1 MTTDMKKIFIALIV
15 AAASLMFVGCES
27 KLDIPRK
34 GVVDLS
40 TFYQTDADA
49 ESALVAA
56 YYTAGRFLSN
66 TMWTSAGWNDCPF
79 LSMWE
84 YASDEIY
91 VAGSDKTDGQ
101 SGNEIQAFRMD
112 YNNALITGTYE
123 CYYMII
129 KACNDVLDNFAEAA
143 DTQVKKRCVAE
154 ARVLRAQTQ
163 LLLALAWGTAPIV
176 ESNLP
181 GDAKPE
187 NAESQDAVLQWV
199 ADECDKAIPDLTSK
213 TSVDDKKGAVKVT
226 KEFAYALKGKA
237 LISKHDYA
245 GAKTALKQVIDSK
258 LYALVPGEQMASL
271 NHHSGRATTEAVFE
285 LNFDWF
291 EGMDSYGRTQP
302 NFRWLWSWR
311 SDHMNSPTGEGSE
324 FVPGGWGWVNPSQK
338 FVDKI
343 IAYDGLDSYR
353 RKAWIKTYDEVL
365 YEMPYSSDFE
375 MVEGKAVPKAN
386 WTLANKKKDASRG
399 VYDSGLYGHVGYFMW
414 KRLFRVEDQV
424 LADGNVANWN
434 LTLMRYA
441 EVLLLYAEACA
452 QTGDDGSGLAALKL
466 VNERAGG
473 KTKVTACNME
483 TVKTE
488 KFLEG
493 WLDGTRFQDL
503 IRWGDAAKE
512 LADNGKYYP
521 TFYDAMSKDGESE
534 HRGYIDASDADW
546 CSKLYSVGFKSGK
559 SELFPFPFNEM
570 QLNPNLVQNPGY

>member
-1 MTTDMKKIFIALIV
+1 MKKILIALTV
-15 AAASLMFVGCES
+15 LSAALVFTGCE
-27 KLDIPRK
+27 KRLDIPRK
-34 GVVDLS
+34 GVVDFTS
-40 TFYQTDADA
+40 FYQTDEDA

-56 YYTAGRFLSN
+56 YYTAGRFFSN
-66 TMWTSAGWNDCPF
+66 TMWTTAGWNDCPF

-84 YASDEIY
+84 YATDEIY

-112 YNNALITGTYE
+112 YNNSLIAGTYE

-129 KACNDVLDNFAEAA
+129 KAANDVIDHFDGELA
-143 DTQVKKRCVAE
+143 DTPVKKRCVAE
-154 ARVLRAQTQ
+154 ARIIRAQAQ
-163 LLLALAWGTAPIV
+163 LLLALGWGTAPIV
-176 ESNLP
+176 ENNLT
-181 GDAKPE
+181 GSDKPA

-213 TSVDDKKGAVKVT
+213 SSVNDKKGAVKVT

-245 GAKTALKQVIDSK
+245 GAKTALKKVIDSK
-258 LYALVPGEQMASL
+258 LYALVPGDKMATL
-271 NHHSGRATTEAVFE
+271 NHHSGRATSEAVFE

-291 EGMDSYGRTQP
+291 AGMNSYGRTQP

-311 SDHMNSPTGEGSE
+311 SDHMNPPTGPNTE
-324 FVPGGWGWVNPSQK
+324 FVEGGWGWVNPSQK

-343 IAYDGLDSYR
+343 LAYDGADSYR
-353 RKAWIKTYDEVL
+353 RKAWIKSYDEVL
-365 YEMPYSSDFE
+365 YEMPYSSDSQCPT
-375 MVEGKAVPKAN
+375 KADKEADKN
-386 WTLANKKKDASRG
+386 RGITDAG
-399 VYDSGLYGHVGYFMW
+399 IYGNVGWFMW
-414 KRLFRVEDQV
+414 KRLYRSEDRVME
-424 LADGNVANWN
+424 DGNVGNWN
-434 LTLMRYA
+434 LTLMRYP

-466 VNERAGG
+466 VNERAGA
-473 KTKVTACNME
+473 KTPVTKCDMA

-488 KFLEG
+488 KFLEM

-503 IRWGDAAKE
+503 VRWGDAAKE

-521 TFYDAMSKDGESE
+521 SYYDALSKLGEAK
-534 HRGYIDASDADW
+534 HRGYVDASDADW
-546 CSKLYSVGFKSGK
+546 CAKIYSVGFKAGK
-559 SELFPFPFNEM
+559 NELFPFPFNEM

>member
-1 MTTDMKKIFIALIV
+1 MKKILIALTV
-15 AAASLMFVGCES
+15 LSAALVFTGCE
-27 KLDIPRK
+27 KRLDIPRK
-34 GVVDLS
+34 GVVDLTS
-40 TFYQTDADA
+40 FYQTDEDA

-56 YYTAGRFLSN
+56 YYTAGRFFSN
-66 TMWTSAGWNDCPF
+66 TMWTTAGWNDCPF

-84 YASDEIY
+84 YATDEIY

-112 YNNALITGTYE
+112 YNNSLIAGTYE

-129 KACNDVLDNFAEAA
+129 KGANDVIDHFDGELA
-143 DTQVKKRCVAE
+143 DTPVKKRCVAE
-154 ARVLRAQTQ
+154 ARIIRAQAQ
-163 LLLALAWGTAPIV
+163 LLLALGWGTAPIV
-176 ESNLP
+176 ENNLT
-181 GDAKPE
+181 GSDKPA

-213 TSVDDKKGAVKVT
+213 SSVNDKKGAVKVT

-245 GAKTALKQVIDSK
+245 GAKTALKKVIDSK
-258 LYALVPGEQMASL
+258 LYALVPGDKMATL
-271 NHHSGRATTEAVFE
+271 NHHSGRATSEAVFE

-291 EGMDSYGRTQP
+291 AGMNSYGRTQP

-311 SDHMNSPTGEGSE
+311 SDHMNPPTGPNTE
-324 FVPGGWGWVNPSQK
+324 FVEGGWGWVNPSQK

-343 IAYDGLDSYR
+343 LAYDGADSYR
-353 RKAWIKTYDEVL
+353 RKAWIKSYDEVL
-365 YEMPYSSDFE
+365 YEMPYASDSQCPT
-375 MVEGKAVPKAN
+375 KADKEADKN
-386 WTLANKKKDASRG
+386 RGITDAG
-399 VYDSGLYGHVGYFMW
+399 IYGNVGWFMW
-414 KRLFRVEDQV
+414 KRLYRSEDRVME
-424 LADGNVANWN
+424 DGNVGNWN
-434 LTLMRYA
+434 LTLMRYP

-466 VNERAGG
+466 VNERAGA
-473 KTKVTACNME
+473 KTPVTKCDME

-488 KFLEG
+488 KFLEM

-503 IRWGDAAKE
+503 VRWGDAAKE

-521 TFYDAMSKDGESE
+521 SYYDALSKLGEAK
-534 HRGYIDASDADW
+534 HRGYVDASDADW
-546 CSKLYSVGFKSGK
+546 CAKIYSVGFKAGK
-559 SELFPFPFNEM
+559 NELFPFPFNEM

>member
-1 MTTDMKKIFIALIV
+1 MKKILIALTV
-15 AAASLMFVGCES
+15 LSAALVFTGCE
-27 KLDIPRK
+27 KRLDIPRK
-34 GVVDLS
+34 GVVDFTS
-40 TFYQTDADA
+40 FYQTDEDA

-56 YYTAGRFLSN
+56 YYTAGRFFSN
-66 TMWTSAGWNDCPF
+66 TMWTTAGWNDCPF

-84 YASDEIY
+84 YATDEIY

-112 YNNALITGTYE
+112 YNNSLIAGTYE

-129 KACNDVLDNFAEAA
+129 KGANDVIDHFDGELA
-143 DTQVKKRCVAE
+143 DTPVKKRCVAE
-154 ARVLRAQTQ
+154 ARIIRAQAQ
-163 LLLALAWGTAPIV
+163 LLLALGWGTAPIV
-176 ESNLP
+176 EANLT
-181 GDAKPE
+181 GSDKPA

-213 TSVDDKKGAVKVT
+213 SSVNDKKGAVKVT

-245 GAKTALKQVIDSK
+245 GAKTALKKVIDSK
-258 LYALVPGEQMASL
+258 LYALVPGDKMATL
-271 NHHSGRATTEAVFE
+271 NHHSGRATSEAVFE

-291 EGMDSYGRTQP
+291 AGMNSYGRTQP

-311 SDHMNSPTGEGSE
+311 SDHMNPPTGPNTE
-324 FVPGGWGWVNPSQK
+324 FVEGGWGWVNPSQK

-343 IAYDGLDSYR
+343 LAYDGADSYR
-353 RKAWIKTYDEVL
+353 RKAWIKSYDEVL
-365 YEMPYSSDFE
+365 YEMPYASDSQCPT
-375 MVEGKAVPKAN
+375 KADKEADKN
-386 WTLANKKKDASRG
+386 RGITDAG
-399 VYDSGLYGHVGYFMW
+399 IYGNVGWFMW
-414 KRLFRVEDQV
+414 KRLFRSEDRV
-424 LADGNVANWN
+424 MEDGNVGNWN
-434 LTLMRYA
+434 LTLMRYP

-466 VNERAGG
+466 VNERAGA
-473 KTKVTACNME
+473 KTPVTKCDME

-488 KFLEG
+488 KFLEM

-503 IRWGDAAKE
+503 VRWGDAAKE

-521 TFYDAMSKDGESE
+521 SYYDALSKLGEAK
-534 HRGYIDASDADW
+534 HRGYVDASDADW
-546 CSKLYSVGFKSGK
+546 CAKIYSVGFKAGK
-559 SELFPFPFNEM
+559 NELFPFPFNEM

>member
-1 MTTDMKKIFIALIV
+1 MKKILIALTV
-15 AAASLMFVGCES
+15 LSAALVFTGCE
-27 KLDIPRK
+27 KRLDIPRK
-34 GVVDLS
+34 GVVDFTS
-40 TFYQTDADA
+40 FYQTDEDA

-56 YYTAGRFLSN
+56 YYTAGRFFSN
-66 TMWTSAGWNDCPF
+66 TMWTTAGWNDCPF

-84 YASDEIY
+84 YATDEIY

-112 YNNALITGTYE
+112 YNNSLIAGTYE

-129 KACNDVLDNFAEAA
+129 KGANDVIDHFDGELA
-143 DTQVKKRCVAE
+143 DTPVKKRCVAE
-154 ARVLRAQTQ
+154 ARIIRAQAQ
-163 LLLALAWGTAPIV
+163 LLLALGWGTAPIV
-176 ESNLP
+176 ENNLT
-181 GDAKPE
+181 GSDKPA

-213 TSVDDKKGAVKVT
+213 SSVNDKKGAVKVT

-245 GAKTALKQVIDSK
+245 GAKTALKKVIDSK
-258 LYALVPGEQMASL
+258 LYALVPGDKMASL
-271 NHHSGRATTEAVFE
+271 NHHSGRATSEAVFE

-291 EGMDSYGRTQP
+291 AGMNSYGRTQP

-311 SDHMNSPTGEGSE
+311 SDHMNPPTGPNTE
-324 FVPGGWGWVNPSQK
+324 FVAGGWGWVNPSQK

-343 IAYDGLDSYR
+343 LAYDGADSYR
-353 RKAWIKTYDEVL
+353 RKAWIKSYDEVL
-365 YEMPYSSDFE
+365 YEMPYASDSQCPT
-375 MVEGKAVPKAN
+375 KADKEADKN
-386 WTLANKKKDASRG
+386 RGITDAG
-399 VYDSGLYGHVGYFMW
+399 IYGNVGWFMW
-414 KRLFRVEDQV
+414 KRLYRSEDRVME
-424 LADGNVANWN
+424 DGNVGNWN
-434 LTLMRYA
+434 LTLMRYP

-466 VNERAGG
+466 VNERAGS
-473 KTKVTACNME
+473 KTPVTKCDME

-488 KFLEG
+488 KLLEM

-503 IRWGDAAKE
+503 VRWGDAAKE

-521 TFYDAMSKDGESE
+521 SYYDALSKLGEAK
-534 HRGYIDASDADW
+534 HRGYVDASDADW
-546 CSKLYSVGFKSGK
+546 CAKIYSVGFKAGK
-559 SELFPFPFNEM
+559 NELFPFPFNEM

>member
-1 MTTDMKKIFIALIV
+1 MKKILIALTV
-15 AAASLMFVGCES
+15 LSAALVFTGCE
-27 KLDIPRK
+27 KRLDIPRK
-34 GVVDLS
+34 GVVDFTS
-40 TFYQTDADA
+40 FYQTDEDA

-56 YYTAGRFLSN
+56 YYTAGRFFSN
-66 TMWTSAGWNDCPF
+66 TMWTTAGWNDCPF

-84 YASDEIY
+84 YATDEIY

-112 YNNALITGTYE
+112 YNNSLIAGTYE

-129 KACNDVLDNFAEAA
+129 KGANDVIDHFDGELA
-143 DTQVKKRCVAE
+143 DTPVKKRCVAE
-154 ARVLRAQTQ
+154 ARIIRAQAQ
-163 LLLALAWGTAPIV
+163 LLLALGWGTAPIV
-176 ESNLP
+176 ENNLT
-181 GDAKPE
+181 GSDKPA

-213 TSVDDKKGAVKVT
+213 SSVNDKKGAVKVT

-245 GAKTALKQVIDSK
+245 GAKTALKKVIDSK
-258 LYALVPGEQMASL
+258 LYALVPGDKMATL
-271 NHHSGRATTEAVFE
+271 NHHSGRATSEAVFE

-291 EGMDSYGRTQP
+291 AGMNSYGRTQP

-311 SDHMNSPTGEGSE
+311 SDHMNPPTGPNTE
-324 FVPGGWGWVNPSQK
+324 FVEGGWGWVNPSQK

-343 IAYDGLDSYR
+343 LAYDGADSYR
-353 RKAWIKTYDEVL
+353 RKAWIKSYDEVL
-365 YEMPYSSDFE
+365 YEMPYASDSQCPT
-375 MVEGKAVPKAN
+375 KADKEADKN
-386 WTLANKKKDASRG
+386 RGITDAG
-399 VYDSGLYGHVGYFMW
+399 IYGNVGWFMW
-414 KRLFRVEDQV
+414 KRLYRSEDRVME
-424 LADGNVANWN
+424 DGNVGNWN
-434 LTLMRYA
+434 LTLMRYP

-466 VNERAGG
+466 VNERAGS
-473 KTKVTACNME
+473 KTPVTKCDME

-488 KFLEG
+488 KLLEM

-503 IRWGDAAKE
+503 VRWGDAAKE

-521 TFYDAMSKDGESE
+521 SYYDALSKLGEAK
-534 HRGYIDASDADW
+534 HPGYVDASDADW
-546 CSKLYSVGFKSGK
+546 CAKIYSVGFKAGK
-559 SELFPFPFNEM
+559 NELFPFPFNEM

>member
-1 MTTDMKKIFIALIV
+1 MKKILIALTV
-15 AAASLMFVGCES
+15 LSAALVFTGCE
-27 KLDIPRK
+27 KRLDIPRK
-34 GVVDLS
+34 GVVDLTS
-40 TFYQTDADA
+40 FYQTDEDA

-56 YYTAGRFLSN
+56 YYTAGRFFSN

-84 YASDEIY
+84 YATDEIY

-112 YNNALITGTYE
+112 YNNSLIAGTYE

-129 KACNDVLDNFAEAA
+129 KAANDVIDHFDGEKA
-143 DTQVKKRCVAE
+143 DTPVKKRCVAE
-154 ARVLRAQTQ
+154 ARIIRAQAQ

-176 ESNLP
+176 ESNLT
-181 GDAKPE
+181 GSDKPA
-187 NAESQDAVLQWV
+187 NAESQDAVLQWI

-213 TSVDDKKGAVKVT
+213 SSVNDKKGAVKVT

-245 GAKTALKQVIDSK
+245 GAKTALKKVIDSK
-258 LYALVPGEQMASL
+258 LYALVPGDKMATL
-271 NHHSGRATTEAVFE
+271 NHHSGRATSEAVFE

-291 EGMDSYGRTQP
+291 SGMNSYGRTQP

-311 SDHMNSPTGEGSE
+311 SDHMNPPTGPNTE
-324 FVPGGWGWVNPSQK
+324 FVEGGWGWVNPSQK

-343 IAYDGLDSYR
+343 LAYDGADSYR
-353 RKAWIKTYDEVL
+353 RKAWVKSYDEVL
-365 YEMPYSSDFE
+365 YEMPYSSDSQCPT
-375 MVEGKAVPKAN
+375 KADKEVDKN
-386 WTLANKKKDASRG
+386 RGITDAG
-399 VYDSGLYGHVGYFMW
+399 IYGNVGWFMW
-414 KRLFRVEDQV
+414 KRLYRSEDRVMD
-424 LADGNVANWN
+424 DGNVGNWN
-434 LTLMRYA
+434 LTLMRYP

-466 VNERAGG
+466 VNERAGS
-473 KTKVTACNME
+473 KTPVTKCDME

-488 KFLEG
+488 KFLEM

-503 IRWGDAAKE
+503 VRWGDAAKE
-512 LADNGKYYP
+512 MADNGKYYP
-521 TFYDAMSKDGESE
+521 TYYDALSKLGEAK
-534 HRGYIDASDADW
+534 HRGYIDTSDADW
-546 CSKLYSVGFKSGK
+546 CSKIYSVGFKAGK
-559 SELFPFPFNEM
+559 NELFPFPFNEM

>member
-1 MTTDMKKIFIALIV
+1 MKKILIALTV
-15 AAASLMFVGCES
+15 LSAALVFTGCE
-27 KLDIPRK
+27 KRLDIPRK
-34 GVVDLS
+34 GVVDLTS
-40 TFYQTDADA
+40 FYQTDEDA

-56 YYTAGRFLSN
+56 YYTAGRFFSN

-84 YASDEIY
+84 YATDEIY

-112 YNNALITGTYE
+112 YNNSLIAGTYE

-129 KACNDVLDNFAEAA
+129 KAANDVIDHFDGEKA
-143 DTQVKKRCVAE
+143 DTPVKKRCVAE
-154 ARVLRAQTQ
+154 ARIIRAQAQ

-176 ESNLP
+176 ESNLT
-181 GDAKPE
+181 GSDKPA
-187 NAESQDAVLQWV
+187 NAESQDAVLQWI

-213 TSVDDKKGAVKVT
+213 SSVNDKKGAVKVT

-245 GAKTALKQVIDSK
+245 GAKTALKKVIDSK
-258 LYALVPGEQMASL
+258 LYALVPGDKMATL
-271 NHHSGRATTEAVFE
+271 NHHSGRATSEAVFE

-291 EGMDSYGRTQP
+291 SGMNSYGRTQP

-311 SDHMNSPTGEGSE
+311 SDHMNPPTGPNTE
-324 FVPGGWGWVNPSQK
+324 FVEGGWGWVNPSQK

-343 IAYDGLDSYR
+343 LAYDGADSYR
-353 RKAWIKTYDEVL
+353 RKAWIKSYDEVL
-365 YEMPYSSDFE
+365 YEMPYSSDSQCPT
-375 MVEGKAVPKAN
+375 KADKEADKN
-386 WTLANKKKDASRG
+386 RGITDAG
-399 VYDSGLYGHVGYFMW
+399 IYGNVGWFMW
-414 KRLFRVEDQV
+414 KRLYRSEDRVMD
-424 LADGNVANWN
+424 DGNVGNWN
-434 LTLMRYA
+434 LTLMRYP

-466 VNERAGG
+466 VNERAGA
-473 KTKVTACNME
+473 KTPVTKCDME

-488 KFLEG
+488 KFLEM

-503 IRWGDAAKE
+503 VRWGDAAKVM
-512 LADNGKYYP
+512 ADNGKYYP
-521 TFYDAMSKDGESE
+521 TYYDALSKLGEAK
-534 HRGYIDASDADW
+534 HRGYIDTSDADW
-546 CSKLYSVGFKSGK
+546 CSKIYSVGFKAGK
-559 SELFPFPFNEM
+559 NELFPFPFNEM

>member
-1 MTTDMKKIFIALIV
+1 MKKILIALTV
-15 AAASLMFVGCES
+15 LSAALVFTGCE
-27 KLDIPRK
+27 KRLDIPRK
-34 GVVDLS
+34 GVVDFTS
-40 TFYQTDADA
+40 FYQTDEDA

-56 YYTAGRFLSN
+56 YYTAGRFFSN
-66 TMWTSAGWNDCPF
+66 TMWTTAGWNDCPF
-79 LSMWE
+79 LSLWE

-112 YNNALITGTYE
+112 YNNSLIAGTYE

-129 KACNDVLDNFAEAA
+129 KGANDVIDHFDGELA
-143 DTQVKKRCVAE
+143 DTPVKKRCVAE
-154 ARVLRAQTQ
+154 ARIIRAQAQ
-163 LLLALAWGTAPIV
+163 LLLALGWGTAPIV
-176 ESNLP
+176 ENNLT
-181 GDAKPE
+181 GSDKPA

-213 TSVDDKKGAVKVT
+213 SSVNDKKGAVKVT

-245 GAKTALKQVIDSK
+245 GAKTALKKVIDSK
-258 LYALVPGEQMASL
+258 LYALVPGDKMATL
-271 NHHSGRATTEAVFE
+271 NHHSGRATSEAVFE

-291 EGMDSYGRTQP
+291 AGMNSYGRTQP

-311 SDHMNSPTGEGSE
+311 SDHMNPPTGPNTE
-324 FVPGGWGWVNPSQK
+324 FVEGGWGWVNPSQK

-343 IAYDGLDSYR
+343 LAYDGADSYR
-353 RKAWIKTYDEVL
+353 RKAWIKSYDEVL
-365 YEMPYSSDFE
+365 YEMPYASDSQCPT
-375 MVEGKAVPKAN
+375 KADKEADKN
-386 WTLANKKKDASRG
+386 RGITDAG
-399 VYDSGLYGHVGYFMW
+399 IYGNVGWFMW
-414 KRLFRVEDQV
+414 KRLYRSEDRVME
-424 LADGNVANWN
+424 DGNVGNWN
-434 LTLMRYA
+434 LTLMRYP

-466 VNERAGG
+466 VNERAGS
-473 KTKVTACNME
+473 KTPVTKCDME

-488 KFLEG
+488 KLLEM

-503 IRWGDAAKE
+503 VRWGDAAKE

-521 TFYDAMSKDGESE
+521 SYYDALSKLGEAK
-534 HRGYIDASDADW
+534 HRGYVDASDADW
-546 CSKLYSVGFKSGK
+546 CAKIYSVGFKAGK
-559 SELFPFPFNEM
+559 NELFPFPFNEM

>member
-1 MTTDMKKIFIALIV
+1 MKKILIALTV
-15 AAASLMFVGCES
+15 LSAALVFTGCE
-27 KLDIPRK
+27 KRLDIPRK
-34 GVVDLS
+34 GVVDFTS
-40 TFYQTDADA
+40 FYQTDEDA

-56 YYTAGRFLSN
+56 YYTAGRFFSN
-66 TMWTSAGWNDCPF
+66 TMWTTAGWNDCPF

-84 YASDEIY
+84 YATDEIY

-112 YNNALITGTYE
+112 YNNSLIAGTYE

-129 KACNDVLDNFAEAA
+129 KAANDVIDHFDGELA
-143 DTQVKKRCVAE
+143 DTPVKKRCVAE
-154 ARVLRAQTQ
+154 ARIIRAQAQ

-176 ESNLP
+176 ESNLT
-181 GDAKPE
+181 GSDKPA

-213 TSVDDKKGAVKVT
+213 SSVNDKKGAVKVT

-245 GAKTALKQVIDSK
+245 GAKTALKKVIDSK
-258 LYALVPGEQMASL
+258 LYALVPGDKMATL
-271 NHHSGRATTEAVFE
+271 NHHSGRATSEAVFE

-291 EGMDSYGRTQP
+291 AGMNSYGRTQP

-311 SDHMNSPTGEGSE
+311 SDHMNPPTGPNTE
-324 FVPGGWGWVNPSQK
+324 FVEGGWGWVNPSQK

-343 IAYDGLDSYR
+343 LAYDGADSYR
-353 RKAWIKTYDEVL
+353 RKAWIKSYDEVL
-365 YEMPYSSDFE
+365 YEMPYSSDSQCPT
-375 MVEGKAVPKAN
+375 KADKEADKN
-386 WTLANKKKDASRG
+386 RGITDAG
-399 VYDSGLYGHVGYFMW
+399 IYGNVGWFMW
-414 KRLFRVEDQV
+414 KRLYRSEDRVME
-424 LADGNVANWN
+424 DGNVGNWN
-434 LTLMRYA
+434 LTLMRYP

-466 VNERAGG
+466 VNERAGA
-473 KTKVTACNME
+473 KTPVTKCDME

-488 KFLEG
+488 KFLEM

-503 IRWGDAAKE
+503 VRWGDAAKE

-521 TFYDAMSKDGESE
+521 SYYDALSKLGEAK
-534 HRGYIDASDADW
+534 HRGYVDASDADW
-546 CSKLYSVGFKSGK
+546 CAKIYSVGFKAGK
-559 SELFPFPFNEM
+559 NELFPFPFNEM

>member
-1 MTTDMKKIFIALIV
+1 MKKILIALTV
-15 AAASLMFVGCES
+15 LSAALVFTGCE
-27 KLDIPRK
+27 KRLDIPRK
-34 GVVDLS
+34 GVVDFS
-40 TFYQTDADA
+40 SFYQTDEDA

-56 YYTAGRFLSN
+56 YYTAGRFFSN
-66 TMWTSAGWNDCPF
+66 TMWTTAGWNDCPF

-84 YASDEIY
+84 YATDEIY

-112 YNNALITGTYE
+112 YNNSLIAGTYE

-129 KACNDVLDNFAEAA
+129 KGANDVIDHFDGELA
-143 DTQVKKRCVAE
+143 DTPVKKRCVAE
-154 ARVLRAQTQ
+154 ARIIRAQAQ
-163 LLLALAWGTAPIV
+163 LLLALGWGTAPIV
-176 ESNLP
+176 ENNLT
-181 GDAKPE
+181 GSDKPA

-213 TSVDDKKGAVKVT
+213 SSVNDKKGAVKVT

-245 GAKTALKQVIDSK
+245 GAKTALKKVIDSK
-258 LYALVPGEQMASL
+258 LYALVPGDKMATL
-271 NHHSGRATTEAVFE
+271 NHHSGRATSEAVFE

-291 EGMDSYGRTQP
+291 AGMNSYGRTQP

-311 SDHMNSPTGEGSE
+311 SDHMNPPTGAGSE
-324 FVPGGWGWVNPSQK
+324 FVEGGWGWVNPSQK

-343 IAYDGLDSYR
+343 LAYDGADSYR
-353 RKAWIKTYDEVL
+353 RKAWIKSYDEVL
-365 YEMPYSSDFE
+365 YEMPYASDSQCPT
-375 MVEGKAVPKAN
+375 KADKEADKN
-386 WTLANKKKDASRG
+386 RGITDAG
-399 VYDSGLYGHVGYFMW
+399 IYGNVGWFMW
-414 KRLFRVEDQV
+414 KRLYRSEDRVME
-424 LADGNVANWN
+424 DGNVGNWN
-434 LTLMRYA
+434 LTLMRYP

-466 VNERAGG
+466 VNERAGS
-473 KTKVTACNME
+473 KTPVTKCDME

-488 KFLEG
+488 KLLEM

-503 IRWGDAAKE
+503 VRWGDAAKE

-521 TFYDAMSKDGESE
+521 SYYDALSKLGEAK
-534 HRGYIDASDADW
+534 HRGYVDASDADW
-546 CSKLYSVGFKSGK
+546 CAKIYSVGFKAGK
-559 SELFPFPFNEM
+559 NELFPFPFNEM

>member
-1 MTTDMKKIFIALIV
+1 MKKILIALTV
-15 AAASLMFVGCES
+15 LSAALVFTGCE
-27 KLDIPRK
+27 KRLDIPRK
-34 GVVDLS
+34 GVVDFTS
-40 TFYQTDADA
+40 FYQTDADA

-56 YYTAGRFLSN
+56 YYTAGRFFSN
-66 TMWTSAGWNDCPF
+66 TMWTTAGWNDCPF

-84 YASDEIY
+84 YATDEIY

-112 YNNALITGTYE
+112 YNNSLIAGTYE

-129 KACNDVLDNFAEAA
+129 KGANDVIDHFDGELA
-143 DTQVKKRCVAE
+143 DTPVKKRCVAE
-154 ARVLRAQTQ
+154 ARIIRAQAQ
-163 LLLALAWGTAPIV
+163 LLLALGWGTAPIV
-176 ESNLP
+176 EANLT
-181 GDAKPE
+181 GSDKPA

-213 TSVDDKKGAVKVT
+213 SSVNDKKGAVKVT

-245 GAKTALKQVIDSK
+245 GAKTALKKVIDSK
-258 LYALVPGEQMASL
+258 LYALVPGDKMATL
-271 NHHSGRATTEAVFE
+271 NHHSGRATSEAVFE

-291 EGMDSYGRTQP
+291 AGMNSYGRTQP

-311 SDHMNSPTGEGSE
+311 SDHMNPPTGPNTE
-324 FVPGGWGWVNPSQK
+324 FVEGGWGWVNPSQK

-343 IAYDGLDSYR
+343 LAYDGADSYR
-353 RKAWIKTYDEVL
+353 RKAWIKSYDEVL
-365 YEMPYSSDFE
+365 YEMPYASDSQCPT
-375 MVEGKAVPKAN
+375 KADKEADKN
-386 WTLANKKKDASRG
+386 RGITDAG
-399 VYDSGLYGHVGYFMW
+399 IYGNVGWFMW
-414 KRLFRVEDQV
+414 KRLYRSEDRVME
-424 LADGNVANWN
+424 DGNVGNWN
-434 LTLMRYA
+434 LTLMRYP

-466 VNERAGG
+466 VNERAGS
-473 KTKVTACNME
+473 KTPVTKCDME

-488 KFLEG
+488 KLLEM

-503 IRWGDAAKE
+503 VRWGDAAKE

-521 TFYDAMSKDGESE
+521 SYYDALSKLGEAK
-534 HRGYIDASDADW
+534 HRGYVDASDADW
-546 CSKLYSVGFKSGK
+546 CAKIYSVGFKAGK
-559 SELFPFPFNEM
+559 NELFPFPFNEM

>member
-1 MTTDMKKIFIALIV
+1 MKKILIALTV
-15 AAASLMFVGCES
+15 LSAALVFTGCE
-27 KLDIPRK
+27 KRLDIPRK
-34 GVVDLS
+34 GVVDFTS
-40 TFYQTDADA
+40 FYQTDEDA

-56 YYTAGRFLSN
+56 YYTPGRFFSN
-66 TMWTSAGWNDCPF
+66 TTWTTAGWNDCPF

-84 YASDEIY
+84 YATDEIY

-112 YNNALITGTYE
+112 YNNSLIAGTYE

-129 KACNDVLDNFAEAA
+129 KGANDVIDHFDGELA
-143 DTQVKKRCVAE
+143 DTPVKKRCVAE
-154 ARVLRAQTQ
+154 ARIIRAQAQ
-163 LLLALAWGTAPIV
+163 LLLALGWGTAPIV
-176 ESNLP
+176 ENNLT
-181 GDAKPE
+181 GSDKPA

-213 TSVDDKKGAVKVT
+213 SSVNDKKGAVKVT

-245 GAKTALKQVIDSK
+245 GAKTALKKVIDSK
-258 LYALVPGEQMASL
+258 LYALVPGDKMATL
-271 NHHSGRATTEAVFE
+271 NHHSGRATSEAVFE

-291 EGMDSYGRTQP
+291 SGMNSYGRTQP

-311 SDHMNSPTGEGSE
+311 SDHMNPPTGPNTE
-324 FVPGGWGWVNPSQK
+324 FVEGGWGWVNPSQK

-343 IAYDGLDSYR
+343 LAYDGADSYR
-353 RKAWIKTYDEVL
+353 RKAWIKSYDEVL
-365 YEMPYSSDFE
+365 YEMPYASDSQCPT
-375 MVEGKAVPKAN
+375 KADKEADKN
-386 WTLANKKKDASRG
+386 RGITDAG
-399 VYDSGLYGHVGYFMW
+399 IYGNVGWFMW
-414 KRLFRVEDQV
+414 KRLYRSEDRVME
-424 LADGNVANWN
+424 DGNVGNWN
-434 LTLMRYA
+434 LTLMRYP

-466 VNERAGG
+466 VNERAGS
-473 KTKVTACNME
+473 KTPVTKCDME

-488 KFLEG
+488 KLLEM

-503 IRWGDAAKE
+503 VRWGDAAKE

-521 TFYDAMSKDGESE
+521 SYYDALSKLGEAK
-534 HRGYIDASDADW
+534 HRGYVDASDADW
-546 CSKLYSVGFKSGK
+546 CAKIYSVGFKAGK
-559 SELFPFPFNEM
+559 NELFPFPFNEM